1 MFYFSRVSHGIL
13 VVVLMW
19 DDRLMYSLSKR
30 AILPLVDVDDDME
43 DMERPQLGIFLQ
55 FAFEQAQ

>member
-1 MFYFSRVSHGIL
+1 
-13 VVVLMW
+13 MW

-30 AILPLVDVDDDME
+30 AILPLVDADDDME